1 MSDITMETC
10 QNYHIELTDYCKNK
24 INTKNYSKNGVTYGI
39 LNYNKD
45 IICHDDTKSGI
56 YRSIITA
63 LPENKIL
70 GFSPIKSIEIE
81 KFQEKFEVIDSS
93 IYINEIIEGTMINL
107 FYDDRVSRWEI
118 STKSA
123 VGGNYFYF
131 RNQYYGDTTKTQ
143 TSFYRMFLD
152 ALRADEMQ
160 ELNDLPVIKEFDKNY
175 SYSFVLQH
183 PDNHIVLPISE
194 PKAYLVAVYY
204 RKDNIVTPISAL
216 EYEEWD
222 FIHSIVGIINFPKRV
237 NHEFTT
243 YDEYKSKYCSVQNDY
258 SQTVGIMFTNID
270 SGIRSSMHNPTYET
284 MKILR
289 GNNPNIQYQYL
300 CLRKTQK
307 VKEFLS
313 YFYQYK
319 RLFFNFYTDCNNF
332 INNLHTSYVTYYVK
346 KQNVQISKKYF
357 PHIYKI
363 HHNIYLPSLARGE
376 PVIIR
381 RRVVQDYF
389 DSLEPKEMLY
399 SLNYDNR
406 LYAENQEKLT
416 M

>member
-1 MSDITMETC
+1 
-10 QNYHIELTDYCKNK
+10 
-24 INTKNYSKNGVTYGI
+24 
-39 LNYNKD
+39 
-45 IICHDDTKSGI
+45 
-56 YRSIITA
+56 
-63 LPENKIL
+63 
-70 GFSPIKSIEIE
+70 
-81 KFQEKFEVIDSS
+81 
-93 IYINEIIEGTMINL
+93 
-107 FYDDRVSRWEI
+107 
-118 STKSA
+118 
-123 VGGNYFYF
+123 
-131 RNQYYGDTTKTQ
+131 
-143 TSFYRMFLD
+143 MFLES
-152 ALRADEMQ
+152 LRADDIQ
-160 ELNDLPVIKEFDKNY
+160 ELNDLIMLQDFDKNY

-204 RKDNIVTPISAL
+204 IGSETNIVTPISAI
-216 EYEEWD
+216 EYEGWD
-222 FIHSIVGIINFPKRV
+222 FIQPFVGIINFPKRV

-243 YDEYKSKYCSVQNDY
+243 YSEYKSKYCSVQNEY
-258 SQTVGIMFTNID
+258 SQCLGIMFTNIET
-270 SGIRSSMHNPTYET
+270 GIRASMHNPTYET

-319 RLFFNFYTDCNNF
+319 NLFFNFYTDCTNF

-346 KQNVQISKKYF
+346 KQKVQISKKYF

-376 PVIIR
+376 PIIIR
-381 RRVVQDYF
+381 RRVVQEYF

-399 SLNYDNR
+399 SLTYDNR
-406 LYAENQEKLT
+406 LYAENQDKIGVET
-416 M
+416 QEVEST